1 MATKITLPQSIV
13 LRTPIREKRSDE
25 NSTAWVK
32 TGTRVSHLQVEI
44 DPELLVRMIGVRA
57 VNSKKGISKLHAR
70 RHRCARDQ
78 LGRGSPNAD
87 NEGRLK

>member
-25 NSTAWVK
+25 NSTAWAK

-44 DPELLVRMIGVRA
+44 DPELLVRRVGVRA
-57 VNSKKGISKLHAR
+57 VNSKKGISKLQHGAIVVR
-70 RHRCARDQ
+70 VISSVAEAQTQTTKGD
-78 LGRGSPNAD
+78 
-87 NEGRLK
+87 